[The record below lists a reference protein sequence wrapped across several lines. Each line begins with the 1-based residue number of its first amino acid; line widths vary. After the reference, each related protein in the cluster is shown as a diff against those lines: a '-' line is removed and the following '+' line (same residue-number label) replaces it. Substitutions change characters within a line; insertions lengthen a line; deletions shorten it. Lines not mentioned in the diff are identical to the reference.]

1 MEHADRLVVAT
12 YREFIP
18 RDELRGDVEAIFSFV
33 PGAPAVDA
41 RVLRQVLFR
50 TGHSFCAPRFADGGA
65 SIALELGMTCTAD
78 GVWRESDCV
87 GGFVIGPMREVGPA
101 VPAKCPLMVGAYL
114 KPGRLGAFL
123 GVAASEL
130 TDNVVALDHLW
141 RSTSALPA
149 ELADLDEGERA
160 ARLERE
166 LVHRRLRRS
175 SPGVD
180 VAGLTALV
188 RQRRGLV
195 TAQRLSDEAG
205 VSRQHLTRVF
215 RDVVGLTPKL
225 YCRLVR
231 FHAGLAY
238 AGCGSA
244 VEWAEVAQRLGY
256 ADQSHMI
263 AEFKRFSSLTP
274 GQLASRPWFHPF
286 IERAKARRNAAIAA
300 RRPG

>member
-1 MEHADRLVVAT
+1 MEHADRPVVAT

-50 TGHSFCAPRFADGGA
+50 TGHSFCAPRFADGSA

-78 GVWRESDCV
+78 GVWRESDRV

-101 VPAKCPLMVGAYL
+101 VPAQCPLMVGAYL
-114 KPGRLGAFL
+114 KPGRLAAFF
-123 GVAASEL
+123 GVTAAEL
-130 TDNVVALDHLW
+130 TDTVVALDHLW
-141 RSTSALPA
+141 RSSSALAA
-149 ELADLDEGERA
+149 ELTDLHEPERI

-166 LVHRRLRRS
+166 LLRRLSGRFDPRVS
-175 SPGVD
+175 VD
-180 VAGLTALV
+180 GITAFV
-188 RQRRGLV
+188 CERRGQV
-195 TAQRLSDEAG
+195 SVQRLSDEAG

-215 RDVVGLTPKL
+215 REVVGLTPKL

-244 VEWAEVAQRLGY
+244 VDWADVAQRLGY

-263 AEFKRFSSLTP
+263 AEFKQFSSLTP
-274 GQLASRPWFHPF
+274 RQLASRPWFHPF